1 MEPSDCSFR
10 ASFKAWM
17 GASCLELQCD
27 PERKLVIGKSKPTLV
42 LNDLA
47 QDFLSSAAYC
57 PLANI
62 RPCALQA
69 EFQTQVRTTPDEH
82 GTSKKPLLNMA
93 SVPPPY
99 LLHHQW
105 ELLRA
110 ATGIGF
116 CWLPIS
122 GPVYFLLLGHTLS
135 HKVTC
140 GGRRSVCVL
149 SRVHTSYTIQD
160 LSLKLEKRAVLSHF
174 NKLMLFYK
182 L

>member
-1 MEPSDCSFR
+1 MEPSDCSLR

-17 GASCLELQCD
+17 GVSCLELQCD
-27 PERKLVIGKSKPTLV
+27 PERKLGIGKSRPTLV

-69 EFQTQVRTTPDEH
+69 EFQTQVCTTPDKH

-110 ATGIGF
+110 ATGLDF
-116 CWLPIS
+116 ADCL
-122 GPVYFLLLGHTLS
+122 F
-135 HKVTC
+135 
-140 GGRRSVCVL
+140 
-149 SRVHTSYTIQD
+149 QD
-160 LSLKLEKRAVLSHF
+160 LLTFFSWDTHF
-174 NKLMLFYK
+174 PTRWHVEAGGLCVCYQESTQVIQSRIYH
-182 L
+182 